1 MFLIIKFFFQKVV
14 DNPNPVNPN
23 ITNCAEVK
31 CTKCTNCTINETPVW
46 RFLEIGKVC
55 NACYM

>member
-1 MFLIIKFFFQKVV
+1 MFSFSLETV
-14 DNPNPVNPN
+14 DNPNPNNTINPI
-23 ITNCAEVK
+23 ITK
-31 CTKCTNCTINETPVW
+31 CVEAKCKCTNCGVMETPVW